1 MKREDAL
8 RILLDNMSAAT
19 DEHIHK
25 IPHLQDWIIDSM
37 LEYAQQEVKKYG
49 LANVGKRFWLT
60 EKMQVELL
68 CERCDA
74 PTTKVIIEH
83 QKVVSEKDV
92 ECDCGEDWRDDD
104 DGY

>member
-1 MKREDAL
+1 MNRENAL

-19 DEHIHK
+19 DEHVAK
-25 IPHLQDWIIDSM
+25 IPHLQSWIIDAM
-37 LEYAQQEVKKYG
+37 IEHAQQEVKKYG

-60 EKMQVELL
+60 DKMEVTLL

-83 QKVVSEKDV
+83 QKVVSQKEVD
-92 ECDCGEDWRDDD
+92 CDCGEDIYDD
-104 DGY
+104 DGF